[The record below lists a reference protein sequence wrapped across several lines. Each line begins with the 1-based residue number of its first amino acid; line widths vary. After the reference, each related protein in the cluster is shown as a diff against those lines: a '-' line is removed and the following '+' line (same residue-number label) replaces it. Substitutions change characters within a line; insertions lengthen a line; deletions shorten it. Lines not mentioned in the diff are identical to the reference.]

1 MRISDWSSDVC
12 SSDLN
17 QPLHQRCRPRGIARI
32 VDQVQARHIVF
43 TRDLHAALDFRNIFY
58 GCFVAKLDVGSRL
71 GVRTGYAYR
80 SAKAE
85 RVFFLG
91 PGTAGTENERAGND
105 GTSDQAQHFSSGLV
119 RFHLVFLWLA
129 TGYAVMFILQKTGT
143 AT

>member
-85 RVFFLG
+85 RVFLLG
-91 PGTAGTENERAGND
+91 RSEERRVGKVFVS
-105 GTSDQAQHFSSGLV
+105 TV
-119 RFHLVFLWLA
+119 RLRWSPFF
-129 TGYAVMFILQKTGT
+129 
-143 AT
+143 